1 VINPKTILGE
11 WVTALQALPN
21 LIQALGDGGSSR
33 IQFYSENATIFGAPA
48 ENNLRLAI
56 LSMPPASVMVAWQ
69 GTRPGRLGTLLTFVH
84 EFSIYLRAP
93 EHGDVGYEDL
103 FDALVN
109 GLPSGSSL
117 KMLHT
122 NIDPHCEPMDFHL
135 PAAQRNVMVVSSDG
149 ATFEYFEIRTS
160 LIESGNPGGE

>member
-1 VINPKTILGE
+1 MINPKTILAE
-11 WVTALQALPN
+11 WVAVLRNLPALVTALGGDPN
-21 LIQALGDGGSSR
+21 SIQL
-33 IQFYSENATIFGAPA
+33 YSETAVVFGQPA

-56 LSMPPASVMVAWQ
+56 LNMPPGSVMVAWQ

-93 EHGDVGYEDL
+93 AGGNVGYEDL
-103 FDALVN
+103 FYALVN
-109 GLPSGSSL
+109 SSPSGSTL

-122 NIDPHCEPMDFHL
+122 NVDPNCEPMDFYL

-149 ATFEYFEIRTS
+149 ATFEYFEVRTS
-160 LIESGNPGGE
+160 LIEAGNPGGE